1 MIAKR
6 SGNQPDINNMLL
18 KPLI

>member
-1 MIAKR
+1 MIPKR
-6 SGNQPDINNMLL
+6 SGNQPHIDNMLL